1 MLSPSVIHRAS
12 WLVPVS
18 RPVIRD
24 GGLVVHN
31 GIILDLGS
39 FEVVQARF
47 PGAEVRT
54 HPDTILLPGLV
65 NAHIHLELSHLAF
78 LARRQQRSA
87 TFTGWI
93 EEMLLERERLGP
105 EGSQVTDE
113 ARKVLARQ
121 HRDGVIALA
130 DIGNTDTCLEIQ
142 AGFPGVV
149 QSYLE
154 LLGLSRAA
162 AERSMAVLA
171 GQDDSRMCTAHAP
184 YSTHRQLIVALKE
197 RARRLG
203 HRFPIHVAEPAVE
216 EDLVCHGRG
225 EIADFLRRR
234 GFWDGSFLPAGIDN
248 AGSVQYLDRLG
259 VLDPDTLCVHC
270 VHVRKEEIQIMARQ
284 QVKICLCPGSNRFL
298 GVGRAPVADFL
309 AAGLLPALGTDSL
322 ASNPE
327 VSLWREMNILLQDHP
342 AISSRTI
349 VAMATLGG
357 ARALGLAQDYGTLEP
372 GRRAAVLAIE
382 AREVHDGDQV
392 YPFLT
397 NGRQKQITWI

>member
-1 MLSPSVIHRAS
+1 MVQ
-12 WLVPVS
+12 
-18 RPVIRD
+18 D
-24 GGLVVHN
+24 
-31 GIILDLGS
+31 GIIVDLGP
-39 FEVVQARF
+39 FEAMQARF
-47 PGAEVRT
+47 PGAAVQT
-54 HPDTILLPGLV
+54 HPDTLLLPGLI

-78 LARRQQRSA
+78 LAQRQQRPA

-93 EEMLLERERLGP
+93 EEMLCERERLGAT
-105 EGSQVTDE
+105 GSQVTAAALE
-113 ARKVLARQ
+113 VLNLQ
-121 HRDGVIALA
+121 HRHGVVALA

-142 AGFPGVV
+142 AGFPGIV

-162 AERSMAVLA
+162 AERSLDVLA

-216 EDLVCHGRG
+216 EELVCHGSG

-234 GFWDGSFLPAGIDN
+234 GFWDGSFQSAGIDN
-248 AGSVQYLDRLG
+248 AGSVQYLNQLG
-259 VLDPDTLCVHC
+259 VLDADTLCVHC
-270 VHVRKEEIQIMARQ
+270 VHVRKEAIQIMARQ

-298 GVGRAPVADFL
+298 GVGKAPVADFL

-322 ASNPE
+322 SSNPE
-327 VSLWREMNILLQDHP
+327 VSLWREMHILRQDHP
-342 AISSRTI
+342 VISDRSI

-357 ARALGLAQDYGTLEP
+357 ARALGLEQDYGTLEP
-372 GRRAAVLAIE
+372 GRRAAVLAIA
-382 AREVHDGDQV
+382 ARDVHHGDQV

-397 NGRQKQITWI
+397 DGRQKQINWI

>member
-1 MLSPSVIHRAS
+1 MPAPVLHRAS

-24 GGLVVHN
+24 GGLVVQD
-31 GIILDLGS
+31 GIILDLGP
-39 FEVVQARF
+39 FETMQALF
-47 PGAEVRT
+47 PGAEVQT
-54 HPDTILLPGLV
+54 HPDTLLLPGLI
-65 NAHIHLELSHLAF
+65 NAHIHLELSHLGF
-78 LARRQQRSA
+78 LAQRQQRPA

-93 EEMLLERERLGP
+93 EEMLQERERHGVMGL
-105 EGSQVTDE
+105 QVTAA
-113 ARKVLARQ
+113 AREVLARQ

-142 AGFPGVV
+142 AGFPGIV

-162 AERSMAVLA
+162 AERSLAVLA

-216 EDLVCHGRG
+216 EEMVCYGRG

-234 GFWDGSFLPAGIDN
+234 GFWDGSFQPAGIDN
-248 AGSVQYLDRLG
+248 AGSVQYLDQLG
-259 VLDPDTLCVHC
+259 VLDTDTLCVHC
-270 VHVRKEEIQIMARQ
+270 VHVRKEAIQIMARQ

-298 GVGRAPVADFL
+298 GVGKAPVADFL

-322 ASNPE
+322 TSNPE
-327 VSLWREMNILLQDHP
+327 VSLWREMHILRQDHP
-342 AISSRTI
+342 ALSGRNIL
-349 VAMATLGG
+349 AMATMGG
-357 ARALGLAQDYGTLEP
+357 ARALGLEQDYGSLEP
-372 GRRAAVLAIE
+372 GHRAAVLAI
-382 AREVHDGDQV
+382 AAGEVHDGDQV

-397 NGRQKQITWI
+397 DGRQKQIIWI